1 MKNMMYHGLSTV
13 CSKLLEDVKYWQS
26 YMVGF
31 YSENTEQNETNKQER
46 ILPLQRHDFTSHSC
60 TQICKG
66 PSQVSLPRQ
75 YAKCGRLSSER
86 LLTVAGLGLGG
97 RLQLTAEATCSAA
110 RENSAARSLQTSP
123 SNAILSTASPHLHC
137 SPL

>member
-1 MKNMMYHGLSTV
+1 MSPGLSTV
-13 CSKLLEDVKYWQS
+13 CSMLLEDVKYWQS
-26 YMVGF
+26 CMVGF

-60 TQICKG
+60 TKICKG

-75 YAKCGRLSSER
+75 HAKCDR
-86 LLTVAGLGLGG
+86 LLTVARLGLGG

-110 RENSAARSLQTSP
+110 RRILLLSASKLLQAMLFHRLP
-123 SNAILSTASPHLHC
+123 LYIYTAVHSDLLFQG
-137 SPL
+137 SS